1 MNDEKSK
8 IVSRLSR
15 IRGQIDGIIRM
26 IEDGDDC
33 QVIFQQIKA
42 AYKALKSAG
51 KELILNDVNKCITAS
66 DQKRLMKL
74 LEKIMEEQE

>member
-1 MNDEKSK
+1 MESEKK
-8 IVSRLSR
+8 DLISRLNR
-15 IRGQIDGIIRM
+15 VRGQIDGIIKM
-26 IEDGDDC
+26 VEEGDDC

-51 KELILNDVNKCITAS
+51 KELIINDVNRCIS
-66 DQKRLMKL
+66 VQDERRLKKL